1 MRPRSYASTLVC
13 QLTVISAPQ
22 TSLDNNDNYNTILEG
37 VNSVN
42 RFGMQL
48 LIILLYLFDS
58 NLTFCCFH
66 FYIQRVQESQ

>member
-1 MRPRSYASTLVC
+1 MLVC

-48 LIILLYLFDS
+48 LIVLLYLFDS
-58 NLTFCCFH
+58 NFAFYYFY
-66 FYIQRVQESQ
+66 FYIRRVQESQ

>member
-58 NLTFCCFH
+58 IFMFYY
-66 FYIQRVQESQ
+66 FYIYIRRLQESQ